1 MKKLA
6 SLKVTVVLLVA
17 FLVLT
22 FWGTLAQANA
32 EAAGYPASIAVD
44 RFFDSYFI
52 WALGIVPLP
61 AFKSIAILACVNL
74 VASMFFR
81 MPRGWKNAGLWLMH
95 VALLVLLA
103 GGVVGSE
110 IKREYNGFEVLFLN
124 SVELP
129 DSSGTAQKLKFY
141 AADDSLG
148 AEPAN
153 LDESVLL
160 AGWPYYVHF
169 RGDLPMSKDKVISMY
184 KVYYDPFHFVPYAF
198 MVLFLLGAVF
208 HYVVKVR
215 SARKG
220 AVQVL
225 ALVAGLVAMVPAN
238 SQASAQP
245 STVWEGLKADSPVLV
260 DSAVRPFDSFARGF
274 LDDLSGRVT
283 FKCGNV
289 PYCER
294 LEVRK
299 FSAGNVVRRVLDNPE
314 EAKNLARFKVLR
326 RDVLEALRLPADSR
340 YVSYAELAPSRNLLE
355 LYASRDDSHPATS
368 EMKRLYANVLQYEAV
383 KNGTAFSI
391 VEESSSESVTV
402 DENRLAAEV
411 FYHKANF
418 ALIAFILAF
427 IACLLAS
434 LNMIF
439 RSRKLDVAANL
450 ACIATAGI
458 LAVLFALRTYV
469 AVRVPLSSLYEI
481 VLLVA
486 MLLMAFE
493 SGAFIFCKRRTF
505 SLMIPVTFMAA
516 LLLFFA
522 KFVLEP
528 GDTFRPIPAVL
539 NSSVFL
545 TIHVFTIALGF
556 AGMILSGVVAHVA
569 LFRSRGQL
577 AGSGVSLEQNR
588 AGSLGESP
596 RTPLDSLLYGTLV
609 FGAVF
614 TMLGTLLGGVWADFA
629 WGRFWG
635 FDPKE
640 CGALFVILWAMLLL
654 HLRVGRLVDT
664 HGFALLNCFNVI
676 VTFLCWFGVNLLG
689 VGLHSYGFQGGTAM
703 WLAIFVAVDV
713 LLIVLIERLVARR
726 S

>member
-1 MKKLA
+1 M
-6 SLKVTVVLLVA
+6 TVVLLVA

-74 VASMFFR
+74 VASMAFR

-110 IKREYNGFEVLFLN
+110 IKREYNGFEVLSLN

-184 KVYYDPFHFVPYAF
+184 KVYYDPLHFVPYAF

-215 SARKG
+215 TSRKSATRMAAKI
-220 AVQVL
+220 VPVL
-225 ALVAGLVAMVPAN
+225 ALATLALPMNVRADEIPDDALIWFSVDG
-238 SQASAQP
+238 
-245 STVWEGLKADSPVLV
+245 KAPVIADGV
-260 DSAVRPFDSFARGF
+260 VRPFDSFARGF
-274 LDDLSGRVT
+274 LNDLSGRVT
-283 FKCGNV
+283 YKCREKDFCDGKEPAVNIV
-289 PYCER
+289 GWIKD
-294 LEVRK
+294 L
-299 FSAGNVVRRVLDNPE
+299 PE
-314 EAKNLARFKVLR
+314 KTSNLALFKVLR
-326 RDVLEALRLPADSR
+326 SDVLEALRLPADSR

-383 KNGTAFSI
+383 KNGSAFSI
-391 VEESSSESVTV
+391 VEESSSESATA
-402 DENRLAAEV
+402 NRFAAEV

-458 LAVLFALRTYV
+458 LAVLFTLRTYV
-469 AVRVPLSSLYEI
+469 AARVPLSSLYEI

-505 SLMIPVTFMAA
+505 SLMVPVTFMAA

-556 AGMILSGVVAHVA
+556 AGMILSGVVAHMA
-569 LFRSRGQL
+569 LFRT
-577 AGSGVSLEQNR
+577 SLEKKN
-588 AGSLGESP
+588 A

-654 HLRVGRLVDT
+654 HLRAGRLVNVRT
-664 HGFALLNCFNVI
+664 FALLNCFNVI

-689 VGLHSYGFQGGTAM
+689 VGLHSYGFQNGTAL
-703 WLAIFVAVDV
+703 WLALFVAVDV